1 MNQSGSTRV
10 WPLLSGI
17 AASLLALNFLF
28 WMFGQ
33 SVTGPLLYI
42 YALGMILAALAGFLQ
57 NNEQATKYLQLVAAV
72 LMAIYLIDMTMD
84 YMELSK
90 ADYVPASLFYG
101 YAAKTA
107 AWIVLGVVPFVRTK
121 KPTLLIVNAVLSLI
135 MLLMLMRYI
144 GSVGFLGSMG
154 RTGGM
159 ISLLLDIVI
168 LLGLSMPRTL
178 EASKPAAVPV
188 GSTVGSLGVADELLK
203 YKQLL
208 DQGVL
213 TEEEYEEKKKKLLGL

>member
-10 WPLLSGI
+10 WPLISGI
-17 AASLLALNFLF
+17 AAMLLALNFLF
-28 WMFGQ
+28 WMFDEGI
-33 SVTGPLLYI
+33 SGPMLYI
-42 YALGMILAALAGFLQ
+42 YALGMILAALAGFLHK
-57 NNEQATKYLQLVAAV
+57 NEQAAKYLQVAAAV
-72 LMAIYLIDMTMD
+72 LMAIYLIDITMN

-90 ADYVPASLFYG
+90 ADYAPAGLFYG

-107 AWIVLGVVPFVRTK
+107 AWIVLGVVPFVRTR
-121 KPTLLIVNAVLSLI
+121 KPTFFIVNAVLSLI

-144 GSVGFLGSMG
+144 GGVGFLGTMG
-154 RTGGM
+154 RMGGM
-159 ISLLLDIVI
+159 ISQLLEIVI
-168 LLGLSMPRTL
+168 LLGLTAPRVA
-178 EASKPAAVPV
+178 EAPRQAAAPV
-188 GSTVGSLGVADELLK
+188 GSTLGSLGVADELLK